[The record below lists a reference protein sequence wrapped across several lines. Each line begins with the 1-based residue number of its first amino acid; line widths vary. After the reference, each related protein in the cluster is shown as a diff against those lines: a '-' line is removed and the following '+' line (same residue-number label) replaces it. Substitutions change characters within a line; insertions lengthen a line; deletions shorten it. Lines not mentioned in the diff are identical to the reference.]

1 MANLTQDEKIT
12 IHNLFRKMDRQD
24 IEHMVGLI
32 KITQSRLSEK
42 ESSAF
47 KVGQNVTFTHRRST
61 LTGLVTKVNPKSVK
75 VLVKQGNL
83 TQDWKIH
90 PSFLTIVK

>member
-32 KITQSRLSEK
+32 KITRSKLSEK

-47 KVGQNVTFTHRRST
+47 SVGDIVSFTHKRST
-61 LTGLVTKVNPKSVK
+61 LSGLVTKVNQKSVK
-75 VLVKQGNL
+75 VHVKRGNL

-90 PSFLTIVK
+90 PSFLTISK